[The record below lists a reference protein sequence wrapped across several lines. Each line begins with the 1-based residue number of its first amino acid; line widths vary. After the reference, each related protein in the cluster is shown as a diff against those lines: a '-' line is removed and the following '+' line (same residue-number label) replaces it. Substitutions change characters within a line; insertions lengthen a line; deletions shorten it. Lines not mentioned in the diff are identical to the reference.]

1 MSMRFFIHTMGCQM
15 NEYDSALISGLLKKE
30 GFEPAISADK
40 ADIVLANTCAV
51 RELAAEKAY
60 SYLGSVLKKDKK
72 SEQTVVMCGCVA
84 EQDGAGALK
93 RMNGIDLVVGPSKIR
108 DIGNILKDFLQN
120 GRRKDY
126 TGDAGVEWSKDS
138 SIDRSSAEKA
148 WITVSK
154 GCNSFCSYCVVPLAR
169 GREESRPQVYIIE
182 TAKELIKNG
191 RMEINLLAQNVNAYG
206 KDKKGW
212 GGFPEL
218 LAKVAGLEGDF
229 RVGFKTAHPKDFTE
243 KLLEAAEGS
252 KKIMRNFHLPLQ
264 SGSDRIL
271 KLMNRGYD
279 SKHYLEIAGKVR
291 QLPGS
296 SLTTDIIAGFPGET
310 EEDFEATLEIFK
322 LAAFDSAYMFK
333 YSPRK
338 GTAAS
343 KLGDSV
349 PKSVK
354 EERLARLMALQR
366 KTGLAGNKPLVGS
379 EQEVL
384 VDCETFSAGK
394 VCGKTL
400 SEKQVFFAAGR
411 QVKGFVRVAVTSAG
425 PFSLK
430 GELVK

>member
-1 MSMRFFIHTMGCQM
+1 M
-15 NEYDSALISGLLKKE
+15 NEYDSELISGLLKKE
-30 GFEPAISADK
+30 GFEPALSSGE
-40 ADIVLANTCAV
+40 ADIVLVNTCAV

-60 SYLGSVLKKDKK
+60 SYLGSILKKDKK

-93 RMNGIDLVVGPSKIR
+93 RMNGIDLVVGPARIR
-108 DIGNILKDFLQN
+108 EIGRILKIFLKN
-120 GRRKDY
+120 GKRKDF
-126 TGDAGVEWSKDS
+126 TGDLSVDWKEDAL
-138 SIDRSSAEKA
+138 IDRSSGEKA
-148 WITVSK
+148 WVTVSK

-169 GREESRPQVYIIE
+169 GREESRPAEDIIE
-182 TAKELIKNG
+182 TAAGLIKTG
-191 RMEINLLAQNVNAYG
+191 YREINLLAQNVNTYG
-206 KDKKGW
+206 KDKKDA

-218 LAKVAGLEGDF
+218 LSKVAALEGAF
-229 RVGFKTAHPKDFTE
+229 RVGFKTAHPRDFSE
-243 KLLEAAEGS
+243 KILEAAESS

-271 KLMNRGYD
+271 KIMNRGYD
-279 SKHYLEIAGKVR
+279 TKHYLEVAAKVR
-291 QLPGS
+291 RLSGS
-296 SLTTDIIAGFPGET
+296 SLTTDIIVGFPGET
-310 EEDFEATLEIFK
+310 EEDFEGTLEMFAR
-322 LAAFDSAYMFK
+322 AAFDSAYMFK

-349 PKSVK
+349 PKGVK

-366 KTGLAGNKPLVGS
+366 KTGLASNKPLIGTV
-379 EQEVL
+379 QEVL
-384 VDCETFSAGK
+384 IDGATRSGGK

-400 SEKQVFFAAGR
+400 SEKQVFFEAGKEL
-411 QVKGFVRVAVTSAG
+411 KGFVRVAVASAG

>member
-1 MSMRFFIHTMGCQM
+1 M
-15 NEYDSALISGLLKKE
+15 NEYDSELISGLLKKE
-30 GFEPAISADK
+30 GFEPAPSAGE

-60 SYLGSVLKKDKK
+60 SYLGSILKKDKK
-72 SEQTVVMCGCVA
+72 REQTVVMCGCVA

-108 DIGNILKDFLQN
+108 DIGNILKDFLKN
-120 GRRKDY
+120 GKRKDY
-126 TGDAGVEWSKDS
+126 TGDAKVEWHKDS
-138 SIDRSSAEKA
+138 AIDRSSGEKA
-148 WITVSK
+148 WVTISK

-169 GREESRPQVYIIE
+169 GREESRPQEDIIE
-182 TAKELIKNG
+182 TAAKLIKIG
-191 RMEINLLAQNVNAYG
+191 CREINLIAQNVNTYG
-206 KDKKGW
+206 KDKKNAGDFA
-212 GGFPEL
+212 GL
-218 LAKVAGLEGDF
+218 LAKVASLEGEF
-229 RVGFKTAHPKDFTE
+229 RVGFKTAHPRDFSE
-243 KLLEAAEGS
+243 ELLQTVESS

-279 SKHYLEIAGKVR
+279 VLHYLGIAEKVR
-291 QLPGS
+291 KLEGI
-296 SLTTDIIAGFPGET
+296 SLTTDIIVGFPGET
-310 EEDFEATLEIFK
+310 EEDFNGTLETFER
-322 LAAFDSAYMFK
+322 AGFDSAYMFK

-349 PKSVK
+349 PKKVK
-354 EERLARLMALQR
+354 EDRLARLMSLQR
-366 KTGLAGNKPLVGS
+366 KTGLAKNKPLVGS
-379 EQEVL
+379 EHEVL
-384 VDCETFSAGK
+384 IDSETFAAGK

-400 SEKQVFFAAGR
+400 SEKQVFFPAGKEL
-411 QVKGFVRVAVTSAG
+411 KGFVRVAVTSAG